1 MRTSNII
8 KYILLPVIIFLSSSF
23 QENGRTQMESKV
35 DMFHFSGRHL
45 VCAIGLGDDIRGGH
59 GLETGFT
66 YEILQAFAEDHNC
79 QITVMAGD
87 RNADYMESL
96 RKGSIDLLVIHHDDA
111 TEDIIIS
118 ETMNSCSTWAVKA
131 GKDGEIR
138 EINEWLEIYI
148 QTDRYQAL
156 KDRFF
161 RAYNPLKRAEK
172 GTRSNIVSPYD
183 DMIKKHA
190 ESLGWDWRML
200 AAVVYQESK
209 FSISSSSHRGAMGL
223 MQVMPQTA
231 QYYNVDNLTDPE
243 QNLIAGT
250 SHLMRLQKLYSSCG
264 MDHDELIKFT
274 LAAYNA
280 GEGRIKDCRKLAES
294 RNLDNR
300 KWDNIVKVIPAMRD
314 DSILEDENVALGKFK
329 GTETIAY
336 VESIMNIYQAICSI
350 CPEN

>member
-23 QENGRTQMESKV
+23 HESGRIQMESKV

-45 VCAIGLGDDIRGGH
+45 MCAIDLGDDIRGGH

-79 QITVMAGD
+79 SITVTAGQRD
-87 RNADYMESL
+87 ADYMESL
-96 RKGSIDLLVIHHDDA
+96 RNGSIDLMVIHHDDA
-111 TEDIIIS
+111 AEDIIIS
-118 ETMNSCSTWAVKA
+118 ETVNSCSAWAVKA

-138 EINEWLEIYI
+138 EINEWLESYI
-148 QTDRYQAL
+148 HTDRYQAL
-156 KDRFF
+156 QDRFF

-172 GTRSNIVSPYD
+172 GARSNIISPYD
-183 DMIKKHA
+183 DMIKKYA
-190 ESLGWDWRML
+190 DTLGWDWRML

-250 SHLMRLQKLYSSCG
+250 SHLMRLQKLYSGSG

-350 CPEN
+350 CPEK